1 MSGAEG
7 WNLPSFN
14 ASCLGK
20 WSIVL
25 NSTSHKDWATKEN
38 CILIEPDGKEEIY
51 DNMFFHKGATFNQ
64 GSMYTFDEEEFI
76 SAMERAEL
84 VCKNENKEGVS
95 LRDKFTYKN
104 TLERILE

>member
-1 MSGAEG
+1 
-7 WNLPSFN
+7 
-14 ASCLGK
+14 
-20 WSIVL
+20 
-25 NSTSHKDWATKEN
+25 
-38 CILIEPDGKEEIY
+38 
-51 DNMFFHKGATFNQ
+51 
-64 GSMYTFDEEEFI
+64 MYTFDEEEFI